1 MKAFI
6 AIAIL
11 AAGLLSF
18 AEENEEVYISPIT
31 GRPVVLN
38 GKYTLEEIKARDEKM
53 MKKTGGFVMQKAEGP
68 LALFVDARNEAKLTV
83 DEVARL
89 YKMGTHL
96 DCNFEKIQRGEKRPL
111 EFAQGIMAEKKPLLL
126 VMVVE
131 KADDLPALS
140 VFPEERIG
148 IVNADKLKGAAEND
162 PSAPEMRVAKEIW
175 RAMGFIGGVGFSAQE
190 NDMMQPYYTLAEL
203 DKNNHPYIQPMNM
216 LKMQAMWKRFGV
228 KKERRMPY
236 RVACQEGWANPPTND
251 LQRAVWDEVHKAPE
265 KPIKIEFDE
274 KRDKGK

>member
-1 MKAFI
+1 MKGLI
-6 AIAIL
+6 AIAVL
-11 AAGLLSF
+11 AAGLMSF
-18 AEENEEVYISPIT
+18 AEEEEEVYISPIT

-38 GKYTLEEIKARDEKM
+38 GKYTLDEIKARDAKM
-53 MKKTGGFVMQKAEGP
+53 LKKTGGFVMQKAEGP
-68 LALFVDARNEAKLTV
+68 LTMFVDARKEAKLTV

-96 DCNFEKIQRGEKRPL
+96 DCNFEKTPRGEKCPL
-111 EFAQGIMAEKKPLLL
+111 EFAQGIMAEKKPLML
-126 VMVVE
+126 VVVVE
-131 KADDLPALS
+131 QADKLPALS

-148 IVNADKLKGAAEND
+148 IVNADKLKGESEND

-236 RVACQEGWANPPTND
+236 RIACQEGWANPPTND